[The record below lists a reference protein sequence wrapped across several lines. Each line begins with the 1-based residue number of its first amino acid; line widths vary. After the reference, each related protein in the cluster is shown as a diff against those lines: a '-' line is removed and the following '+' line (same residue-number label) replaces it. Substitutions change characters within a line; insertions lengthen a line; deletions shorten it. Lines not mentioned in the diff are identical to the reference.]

1 MSLPDL
7 VMHRIVHYVL
17 DATET
22 PVTNTL
28 SDDATEGRGYVWSL
42 NIFLVNKTLY
52 AHAKAVWE
60 SNHFVLVSCN
70 STSFFYQFQQY
81 EIPTAAHHFVSWMVE
96 DRKHKLKCHLHIGI
110 DIDATHI
117 SALEKQQYDPRQFHL
132 FDLDEDEASDR
143 VPTEVSLP
151 AASRIFFVLCHQDL
165 PDFVRAL
172 REIDIAF
179 TCRSDLRFDL
189 QTLSSGA
196 PLPPRTQHLLLD
208 PFRIIRTLPGQC
220 TLAGAIDKSLAK
232 EFMDHLTST
241 STWTSARAP
250 SDIYYLTS
258 NAIEQADKEFM
269 QGNLDRA
276 GAIFNEAADHWQTL
290 MQTLPSMFDE
300 KSESDMVKSFLYAL
314 SAIQAR
320 LNLETTVR
328 TTQSVAPKSTRQGPL
343 SRIRSSQRRD
353 TDQREFMW
361 TIEDFGNARDS
372 IAEEGFSNLMTL
384 HQGYDYLRALWA
396 CRRWLARSKDVEEDV
411 TLQAHAQGLSY
422 QEWQETPE
430 RRARRLVV
438 QELVGL
444 LPPHL
449 CKPIFEG
456 TLDIIQDW

>member
-1 MSLPDL
+1 
-7 VMHRIVHYVL
+7 
-17 DATET
+17 
-22 PVTNTL
+22 
-28 SDDATEGRGYVWSL
+28 
-42 NIFLVNKTLY
+42 
-52 AHAKAVWE
+52 
-60 SNHFVLVSCN
+60 
-70 STSFFYQFQQY
+70 
-81 EIPTAAHHFVSWMVE
+81 
-96 DRKHKLKCHLHIGI
+96 
-110 DIDATHI
+110 
-117 SALEKQQYDPRQFHL
+117 
-132 FDLDEDEASDR
+132 
-143 VPTEVSLP
+143 
-151 AASRIFFVLCHQDL
+151 
-165 PDFVRAL
+165 
-172 REIDIAF
+172 
-179 TCRSDLRFDL
+179 
-189 QTLSSGA
+189 
-196 PLPPRTQHLLLD
+196 
-208 PFRIIRTLPGQC
+208 
-220 TLAGAIDKSLAK
+220 
-232 EFMDHLTST
+232 LTST

-290 MQTLPSMFDE
+290 MQTLPSMFDG
-300 KSESDMVKSFLYAL
+300 KSESDMVESFLYAL

-320 LNLETTVR
+320 LNLETTVK
-328 TTQSVAPKSTRQGPL
+328 TTQPVAPESTRQGSL

-353 TDQREFMW
+353 TGQREFMW

-449 CKPIFEG
+449 CKPIFQS